1 MRKSWVAAAILV
13 AAGLVLADAK
23 PGLVRT
29 KAGVVYDGTVDEK
42 TDTVV
47 VNVRGIDTSLAR
59 DDVDSITYGTFEER
73 WTASYDALA
82 KTDAAGRIA
91 AGRRAFD
98 MQRYDLAERA
108 LRDAQAVEPNNAEAA
123 ELLKTTMNQR
133 RLESVKTTPSTP
145 TNSTPISSST
155 PTATPAT
162 KPAVGWSLLTADQ
175 VNRVKQLELRDTE
188 TKTRVAFTNGVLK
201 HFYESNPRLTS
212 EFPSFQAFRSAPSVV
227 QASRII
233 HDGASELA
241 KDVKIVNDPEIIA
254 DFRNTTQ
261 SLILQGCAT
270 SQCHG
275 GSGAAAM
282 KFALVSP
289 AAEPAATY
297 TNFYVLQSTKMKRPG
312 GAKPLSETG
321 GTTVIPDIAFMIDRL
336 RPDQSALLQFGLSD
350 QYAEFKHPHVRGY
363 NGIFPRGRDDP
374 KYKAILAFVQQMTPV
389 QPDYGFDYKL
399 ERKTPTTAT
408 TQP

>member
-1 MRKSWVAAAILV
+1 MRKSWVAAVILV
-13 AAGLVLADAK
+13 VAGLVLADGK

-59 DDVDSITYGTFEER
+59 DEVDSITYGTFEER
-73 WTASYDALA
+73 WTAGYDALT
-82 KTDAAGRIA
+82 KTDTAGRIS

-108 LRDAQAVEPNNAEAA
+108 LRDAQAIEPNNAEAA
-123 ELLKTTMNQR
+123 DLLKTTMNQR
-133 RLESVKTTPSTP
+133 RLESVKATSQTP
-145 TNSTPISSST
+145 TNASTPI
-155 PTATPAT
+155 ATPAT
-162 KPAVGWSLLTADQ
+162 KPAVGWSLLSADQ

-188 TKTRVAFTNGVLK
+188 VKTRVAFSNGVQK
-201 HFYESNPRLTS
+201 HFYDSNPRLAN

-233 HDGASELA
+233 RDGAAELA

-254 DFRNTTQ
+254 DFRNNAQ

-275 GSGAAAM
+275 GSGAAAV

-321 GTTVIPDIAFMIDRL
+321 GTTVIPDTAFMIDRL

-350 QYAEFKHPHVRGY
+350 QYAEFKHPRVRGY

-399 ERKTPTTAT
+399 DRKTPTTAT

>member
-13 AAGLVLADAK
+13 VAGLVLADGK

-47 VNVRGIDTSLAR
+47 VNVRGIDTSLTR
-59 DDVDSITYGTFEER
+59 DEVDSITYGTFDER
-73 WTASYDALA
+73 WTAAYDALA
-82 KTDAAGRIA
+82 KTDAAGRVA
-91 AGRRAFD
+91 AGRQAFD

-108 LRDAQAVEPNNAEAA
+108 LREAQAIEPNNAETA

-133 RLESVKTTPSTP
+133 RLESVKTVPTTPGT
-145 TNSTPISSST
+145 
-155 PTATPAT
+155 TATPASTATT
-162 KPAVGWSLLTADQ
+162 KPAAGWNLLTADQ

-188 TKTRVAFTNGVLK
+188 TKTRVAFSNNVQK
-201 HFYESNPRLTS
+201 HFYDSNPRLAN
-212 EFPSFQAFRSAPSVV
+212 EFPSFQAFRSASSVV
-227 QASRII
+227 QAGRII
-233 HDGASELA
+233 RDGAPELA

-254 DFRNTTQ
+254 DFRNSVQ

-297 TNFYVLQSTKMKRPG
+297 TNFYVLQSTKMSRPG
-312 GAKPLSETG
+312 GAKPLSQTG
-321 GTTVIPDIAFMIDRL
+321 GNTVVPDVAFMIDRI

-350 QYAEFKHPHVRGY
+350 QYAEMKHPRVRGY

-374 KYKAILAFVQQMTPV
+374 KYKAILDFVQKLTPV

-399 ERKTPTTAT
+399 ERKGPTTAT